1 MNHSEIVSFI
11 WGVADLIRDVFKRGK
26 YQDVILPLTVLRRL
40 DCVLAPTRA
49 KVLRINAEY
58 KNRLENPDQLL
69 RNASGFAFYNTSQ
82 YDFEKLLADAPNVAA
97 NLRKYISGFSSNMRE
112 VVEKFDFDNTI
123 SKLDESGLLFK
134 VLERFKNVDL
144 HPNVVDNATMG
155 TIFEELIRKFN
166 EALNEN
172 PGEHFTPRDVVHLMV
187 DLMLAGDA
195 TRIAGA
201 GTIRTVY
208 DPCCGSGGML
218 TITKEHITAGI
229 GKDGKLIKGPINPKA
244 DIHLFGQEVNPE
256 TFAICKSDLYM
267 KSADGRDAEHILYGS
282 TLSNDK
288 HEQYRFD
295 YMITNPPYGKD
306 WKMDQEAVKTEH
318 ERGSAGRFSAGL
330 PRISDG
336 QLLFLQHMLFHMEPI
351 SEGGSRVA
359 IIMNGSPLFT
369 GGAGSGESE
378 IRRWI
383 LENDWLEALVALPE
397 QLFYNTGIATYVWV
411 LTNRKS
417 PRRRGKVQ
425 LINAISFW
433 EKKDKSLGSKRRT
446 ISHDKA
452 QEIVTLLDR
461 FEEGEFSKIF
471 PTTQFGYRRITVER
485 PLQLN
490 FQASSERIER
500 VKDERAFQR
509 VAESKKRNPEV
520 KAQEEEL
527 GRREQERIIDMLQSM
542 TDALF
547 KDRPTFEKALQAASA
562 AHRIKLDAPLK
573 KAILFAL
580 SERDETADICLDK
593 KGNPEP
599 DTNLRD
605 TENVPLSESVET
617 FFEREVKPHV
627 SQAWID
633 ESKRDAQDGKV
644 GIVGYEINF
653 NRYFYTYEPPRP
665 LEEIEKD
672 IKRVETEIMEMLG
685 GMGR

>member
-40 DCVLAPTRA
+40 DCVLAPTRVE
-49 KVLRINAEY
+49 VLRINAEY
-58 KNRLENPDQLL
+58 KDRLENPDQLL
-69 RNASGFAFYNTSQ
+69 RNASGFAFHNTSQ
-82 YDFEKLLADAPNVAA
+82 YDFEKLLADAPNVAS
-97 NLRKYISGFSSNMRE
+97 NLRNYISGFSPNMRE
-112 VVEKFDFDNTI
+112 VVDKFDFDNTI
-123 SKLDESGLLFK
+123 SKLHEAGLLFK

-144 HPNVVDNATMG
+144 HPDVVDNATMG

-187 DLMLAGDA
+187 DLMLVGDA
-195 TRIAGA
+195 KRIAGT
-201 GTIRTVY
+201 GIIRTVY

-218 TITKEHITAGI
+218 TIAKEHITAGI
-229 GKDGKLIKGPINPKA
+229 GKDGELIKTPINPRA

-256 TFAICKSDLYM
+256 TFAICKSDLFM
-267 KSADGRDAEHILYGS
+267 KSSDGRDAEHILYGS
-282 TLSNDK
+282 TLSNNR
-288 HEQYRFD
+288 HESITFNYL
-295 YMITNPPYGKD
+295 ITNPPYGKD

-318 ERGSAGRFSAGL
+318 ERGSAGRFGAGL

-336 QLLFLQHMLFHMEPI
+336 QFLFLQHMLFHMKPA

-417 PRRRGKVQ
+417 AKRSGKVQ
-425 LINAISFW
+425 LIDATSFW
-433 EKKDKSLGSKRRT
+433 VPMRKSLG
-446 ISHDKA
+446 
-452 QEIVTLLDR
+452 
-461 FEEGEFSKIF
+461 
-471 PTTQFGYRRITVER
+471 
-485 PLQLN
+485 
-490 FQASSERIER
+490 
-500 VKDERAFQR
+500 
-509 VAESKKRNPEV
+509 
-520 KAQEEEL
+520 
-527 GRREQERIIDMLQSM
+527 
-542 TDALF
+542 
-547 KDRPTFEKALQAASA
+547 
-562 AHRIKLDAPLK
+562 
-573 KAILFAL
+573 
-580 SERDETADICLDK
+580 
-593 KGNPEP
+593 
-599 DTNLRD
+599 D
-605 TENVPLSESVET
+605 TENVPLSESVED

-627 SQAWID
+627 PQAWID
-633 ESKRDAQDGKV
+633 ESKRDAKDGQV

-665 LEEIEKD
+665 LPEIEAD
-672 IKRVETEIMEMLG
+672 IEKVEHEIMEMIG
-685 GMGR
+685 EIRK